1 MSIDKEAKS
10 PQVGIN
16 TSVNSIGL
24 PKSKVTNLLAP
35 MRDREQQ
42 LTQNTMYQLT
52 KRHTLKQSGTFILK
66 YEINSLNYK
75 QEEMLIILIQKLS
88 KTSIYISLNP
98 KI

>member
-66 YEINSLNYK
+66 YEINLLNYK
-75 QEEMLIILIQKLS
+75 QVRRNVNNSHS
-88 KTSIYISLNP
+88 KTV
-98 KI
+98 